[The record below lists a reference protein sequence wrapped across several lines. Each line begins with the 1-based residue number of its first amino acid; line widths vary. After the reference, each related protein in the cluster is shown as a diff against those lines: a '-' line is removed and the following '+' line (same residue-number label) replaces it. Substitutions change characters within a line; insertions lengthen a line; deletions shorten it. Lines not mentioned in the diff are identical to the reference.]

1 MRAQKT
7 LTLFCSNVRGL
18 VCNWHNATSFD
29 WNPYDLVAFNEVWSI
44 KEYENLIVDGFEV
57 KAVKLRE
64 ATRGGGTII
73 FGKKDLITTVINSPF
88 IEGCI
93 ETTGIKIND
102 LVFLNVYRPPNGNKE
117 TFVDTLTQFLD
128 TTRNQKIV
136 IGGDFNLNM
145 LASNNWINAICNLYQ
160 LTPKIREVT
169 RIVSGTCIDNFLSNV
184 DGEFN
189 VSEISIADHQA
200 LTAKILCDPQSKK
213 QEDKFFYRVMK
224 DSNWM
229 LFNHH
234 THNLTIRGTDIED
247 KWSNLL
253 SDIKILVDES
263 FPINE
268 SKKRYL
274 FTMSSGLLKS
284 RDRKNKLLR
293 QYKRGAIAKEVYI
306 NYNRIYRKLIKTEQ
320 CSVFKENLIK
330 AGDNGKKKWSVIKSS
345 LFLQTESKKILEV
358 NSAGTSVKSDIEIAK
373 TFKTHFETCA
383 SKLAEGLPIGQDT
396 ASIIPKGAKWGFKH
410 TTEVEVVKI
419 IKSLMNK
426 NSSGYDTLS
435 NKMLKK
441 EPYVFARLL
450 KPLINESLDV
460 GIFPSCLKT
469 ANVIPI
475 HKKGDPTNLNN
486 YRPISLLPVISKVFE
501 KILNAQLTAVIDN
514 GFIDENQFGFRI
526 NHSTED
532 AVIKFVD
539 QIERDL
545 AMGNHVVS
553 IYIDVSKAFDSCD
566 HEILVSKIGRTG
578 LDEIGIKLMSSY
590 LKDRKQLVQVNGV
603 DGGYFLINIGVG
615 QGTVLGPTLFKIY
628 IMDLHLYTSLFCVKF
643 ADDSSFECSGISRE
657 AVETKANEE
666 LEKIARWFRNNRL
679 TLHPD
684 KSRFIVHS
692 RDKLINLSLDDK
704 RIMRCGY
711 GLQEESVKLLGLNI
725 DEDLSWKVH
734 VNSVIKK
741 IGKGNYLLWRH
752 KKKLNIDT
760 KKTLYESFVR
770 THILYCITVWGSA
783 KSSILKPLL
792 AVLKKIWRKIG
803 TYKQHTLN
811 RLLAHKILKFEH
823 ELEIQESKLLWKW
836 SKNKLPRGL
845 KSIVTEKANVLR
857 SRRFNIYRNAK
868 LNSINY
874 RLSKRA
880 TSHIAD
886 IEKATSKKSLAKQ
899 LKQKILDSNYQ
910 FTCSTRNC
918 YICQ

>member
-184 DGEFN
+184 DGEFK

-213 QEDKFFYRVMK
+213 QDDKFFYRVMK

-263 FPINE
+263 FPIRE

-396 ASIIPKGAKWGFKH
+396 ATIIPKGAKWGFKH

-553 IYIDVSKAFDSCD
+553 IYIDWEDR
-566 HEILVSKIGRTG
+566 LGR
-578 LDEIGIKLMSSY
+578 DWY
-590 LKDRKQLVQVNGV
+590 
-603 DGGYFLINIGVG
+603 
-615 QGTVLGPTLFKIY
+615 
-628 IMDLHLYTSLFCVKF
+628 
-643 ADDSSFECSGISRE
+643 
-657 AVETKANEE
+657 
-666 LEKIARWFRNNRL
+666 
-679 TLHPD
+679 
-684 KSRFIVHS
+684 
-692 RDKLINLSLDDK
+692 
-704 RIMRCGY
+704 
-711 GLQEESVKLLGLNI
+711 
-725 DEDLSWKVH
+725 
-734 VNSVIKK
+734 
-741 IGKGNYLLWRH
+741 
-752 KKKLNIDT
+752 
-760 KKTLYESFVR
+760 
-770 THILYCITVWGSA
+770 
-783 KSSILKPLL
+783 
-792 AVLKKIWRKIG
+792 
-803 TYKQHTLN
+803 
-811 RLLAHKILKFEH
+811 
-823 ELEIQESKLLWKW
+823 
-836 SKNKLPRGL
+836 
-845 KSIVTEKANVLR
+845 
-857 SRRFNIYRNAK
+857 
-868 LNSINY
+868 
-874 RLSKRA
+874 
-880 TSHIAD
+880 
-886 IEKATSKKSLAKQ
+886 
-899 LKQKILDSNYQ
+899 
-910 FTCSTRNC
+910 
-918 YICQ
+918 

>member
-1 MRAQKT
+1 MRVQKT

-18 VCNWHNATSFD
+18 VCNWHNATSFN

-44 KEYENLIVDGFEV
+44 KEYENLMVDGFEV

-64 ATRGGGTII
+64 VTRGGGTII
-73 FGKKDLITTVINSPF
+73 FGKKDLITTTFNSPF

-102 LVFLNVYRPPNGNKE
+102 LVFLNIYRPPNGNKE
-117 TFVDTLTQFLD
+117 IFVDTLTQFLD
-128 TTRNQKIV
+128 TIRNQKII

-145 LASNNWINAICNLYQ
+145 LANNNWINAICNLYQ
-160 LTPKIREVT
+160 LTPKIRGVT
-169 RIVSGTCIDNFLSNV
+169 RIVSGTCIDNFLTNV

-200 LTAKILCDPQSKK
+200 ITAKIMCDPQAKK
-213 QEDKFFYRVMK
+213 QDEKFFYRVMK

-234 THNLTIRGTDIED
+234 THNLTIRGINIED

-253 SDIKILVDES
+253 SDIKSLVDDS
-263 FPINE
+263 FPLKE

-293 QYKRGAIAKEVYI
+293 QYKRGVIAKEVYI
-306 NYNRIYRKLIKTEQ
+306 NYNRVYRKLIKTEQ

-345 LFLQTESKKILEV
+345 LLLQTESKKIVEL
-358 NSAGTSVKSDIEIAK
+358 NSAGTKIKSDIEIAK

-383 SKLAEGLPIGQDT
+383 SKLAEGLPVGQDT

-475 HKKGDPTNLNN
+475 LKKGDPTNLNN

-501 KILNAQLTAVIDN
+501 KVLNAQLTAVIDN

-539 QIERDL
+539 RIERDL
-545 AMGNHVVS
+545 ALGNHVVS

-643 ADDSSFECSGISRE
+643 ADDSSFECSGNSRE
-657 AVETKANEE
+657 AVEIKANEE
-666 LEKIARWFRNNRL
+666 LEKIAKWFRDNRL

-692 RDKLINLSLDDK
+692 RDKLINLSLDG
-704 RIMRCGY
+704 RSIMRCGY

-734 VNSVIKK
+734 VSSVIKK

-760 KKTLYESFVR
+760 KKTIYESFVR

-783 KSSILKPLL
+783 KNSILKPLT

-803 TYKQHTLN
+803 TYNQHTLN
-811 RLLAHKILKFEH
+811 RLQAHKILKFEH

-836 SKNKLPRGL
+836 SKNKLPSGL
-845 KSIVTEKANVLR
+845 KSIVIEKDNVLR

-868 LNSINY
+868 INSINY

-880 TSHIAD
+880 SSHIAD

-899 LKQKILDSNYQ
+899 IKQKILDSNYQ
-910 FTCSTRNC
+910 FICSTRNC